1 MKFLV
6 ITDIHGNVESLD
18 KLDDEFKNC
27 DAVLF
32 AGDFCECFKT

>member
-6 ITDIHGNVESLD
+6 ISDIHGNIENLEKLESQ
-18 KLDDEFKNC
+18 FSTA

-32 AGDFCECFKT
+32 AGDFCECF